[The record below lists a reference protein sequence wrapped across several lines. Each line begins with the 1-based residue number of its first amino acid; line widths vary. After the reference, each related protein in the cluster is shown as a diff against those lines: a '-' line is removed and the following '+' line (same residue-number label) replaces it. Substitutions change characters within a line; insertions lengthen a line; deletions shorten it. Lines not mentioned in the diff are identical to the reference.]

1 MLGSAGG
8 GAIPP
13 AREFTLHKD
22 GVRAP
27 LVTRARCYL
36 GSTDPI
42 RAIRVFLSVFFSK
55 LQNVHLE
62 VSKDFPFS
70 PELF

>member
-8 GAIPP
+8 GAISP

-22 GVRAP
+22 GMRAP
-27 LVTRARCYL
+27 LV
-36 GSTDPI
+36 I
-42 RAIRVFLSVFFSK
+42 RPGAICVFLSVFFSK